1 MHGHILS
8 PVRDEA
14 RFLAASLALAL
25 GRRDGR
31 VVIRNDRAARDSSRA
46 LARALRTSAT
56 RRIPRDERAWADRI
70 ERRRA
75 ALATERTDTQEVFS
89 EKPEPGARPAGWGR
103 LARRGPVS
111 DACGVISIPP
121 LWGTLLM
128 RLAHELRPGAAVE
141 LGTGF
146 GISAAYLCAGLEV
159 AGRGR
164 LVTFDGAEEWARIAE
179 EGTSGLGLSRV
190 GFRVGPLSETLG
202 AALPE
207 LEPVGLAFVDAEHT
221 KESTIRYFE
230 TLLPHL
236 GNGAVVVF
244 DDIAFDAPMW
254 EAWTEIREHP
264 RVAIAASLGKMG
276 IVSAAGEGARGR

>member
-1 MHGHILS
+1 
-8 PVRDEA
+8 VRDEA
-14 RFLAASLALAL
+14 RFLAASLILAL

-31 VVIRNDRAARDSSRA
+31 VVVRNDRAARGSSRA
-46 LARALRTSAT
+46 LARALRTTAT
-56 RRIPRDERAWADRI
+56 RRIPSDERSWADRI
-70 ERRRA
+70 EGRRA
-75 ALATERTDTQEVFS
+75 ALAAEHADTQEVFS

-103 LARRGPVS
+103 LVRRGPVS
-111 DACGVISIPP
+111 DACGVISIPW

-128 RLAHELRPGAAVE
+128 RLARELRPGAAIE

-146 GISAAYLCAGLEV
+146 GISAAYIAAGLEL

-164 LVTFDGAEEWARIAE
+164 LVTFDGAEEWAKIAE
-179 EGTSGLGLSRV
+179 DGTSKLGFSRV

-236 GNGAVVVF
+236 GEGAVVVF

-254 EAWTEIREHP
+254 EAWTEIRGHP
-264 RVAIAASLGKMG
+264 QVAVAVSLGKMG
-276 IVSAAGEGARGR
+276 IVSFAGEGARGR